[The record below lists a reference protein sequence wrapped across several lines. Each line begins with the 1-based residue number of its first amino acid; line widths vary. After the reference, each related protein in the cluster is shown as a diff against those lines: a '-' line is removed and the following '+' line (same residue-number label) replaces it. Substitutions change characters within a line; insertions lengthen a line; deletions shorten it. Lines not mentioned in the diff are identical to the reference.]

1 MEMDPITGVTCDW
14 VSFAVLRVVLGVD
27 RAGFVTLLDKR
38 VDSDWMVCCS
48 LPERGRE
55 REERI
60 ASPVDDRRDAEIER
74 RKTENEKTDA

>member
-1 MEMDPITGVTCDW
+1 MTCDW